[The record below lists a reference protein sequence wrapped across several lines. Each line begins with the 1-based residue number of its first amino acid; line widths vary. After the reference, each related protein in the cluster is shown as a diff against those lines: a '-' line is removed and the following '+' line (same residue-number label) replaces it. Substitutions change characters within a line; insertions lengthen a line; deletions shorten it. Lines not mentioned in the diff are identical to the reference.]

1 MHTSVSGIKYIGNRL
16 VKFIIVG
23 ALPSSLTNFRSNL
36 IQDVESCGFN
46 VVSMASEAT
55 QDEINSIKEI
65 SSYYID
71 YPISRNGL
79 NPVADIFTFFF
90 LLKVF
95 REEDAKNI
103 LAYTIKPII
112 WGGIA
117 TRFAKVPSFY
127 AMVTGLGYAFQKG
140 GFAKNLL
147 NTLVK
152 LLYRSALKK
161 SKGVIFQNRDNMK
174 VFINEGIVPQEKC
187 FLVNG
192 SGVDLSHYQVSPLS
206 LKPHFLLI
214 ARLLGDKGIRE
225 YAKAAE
231 TVKQQYPEAVFEL
244 VGPEDPSPDGI
255 KLDEVN
261 KWVSSGAIEY
271 SGSTTDVRPF
281 IENCSIY
288 VLPSYHEGMPRTV
301 LEAMA
306 MGRPILTTDVPGCRE
321 TVVNGEN
328 GWLVE
333 KANVEQLAERMIWF
347 IENQEQW
354 SVMGNKSHSIAN
366 EKFDVHK
373 VNAEILKIMGLSDEK
388 TV

>member
-1 MHTSVSGIKYIGNRL
+1 MNV
-16 VKFIIVG
+16 VIVG
-23 ALPSSLTNFRSNL
+23 AFPKSLINFRGTL
-36 IQDVESCGFN
+36 INTLSKSACN
-46 VVSMASEAT
+46 VTAMSGTDADAASYKIELEGLGA
-55 QDEINSIKEI
+55 KYI
-65 SSYYID
+65 S
-71 YPISRNGL
+71 YPVSRNGL
-79 NPVADIFTFFF
+79 NPIRDFET
-90 LLKVF
+90 LLSLVIAFRKV
-95 REEDAKNI
+95 KPKKM
-103 LAYTIKPII
+103 LAYTIKPVI

-117 TRFAKVPSFY
+117 ARFIKVPSFY
-127 AMVTGLGYAFQKG
+127 AMITGLGYAFQKG
-140 GFAKNLL
+140 GLAKNLL
-147 NTLVK
+147 NSLVK
-152 LLYRSALKK
+152 FLYRAALKK
-161 SKGVIFQNRDNMK
+161 SKGVIFQNRDNMQ
-174 VFINEGIVPQEKC
+174 VFIDEGIVSQEKC

-192 SGVDLSHYQVSPLS
+192 SGVDLSHYQLSPLAP
-206 LKPHFLLI
+206 KPHFLLI

-231 TVKQQYPEAVFEL
+231 IVKQQYPETVFEL

-271 SGSTTDVRPF
+271 SGATTDVRPF

-288 VLPSYHEGMPRTV
+288 VLPSYHEGMPRSI

-306 MGRPILTTDVPGCRE
+306 MGRPILTTDVSGCRE

-333 KANVEQLAERMIWF
+333 KTNVEHLAERMVWF
-347 IENQEQW
+347 IENQNQW
-354 SVMGNKSHSIAN
+354 SVMGKKSHTMAN

-373 VNAEILKIMGLSDEK
+373 VNAEILNIMGLSDEK

>member
-1 MHTSVSGIKYIGNRL
+1 MDNKVSSSTIFLI
-16 VKFIIVG
+16 G
-23 ALPSSLTNFRSNL
+23 ALPSSIKNFRGHL
-36 IQDVESCGFN
+36 VKAFLKQGYQVRAL
-46 VVSMASEAT
+46 ASGASQNERS
-55 QDEINSIKEI
+55 EITNIGC
-65 SSYYID
+65 SYND
-71 YPISRNGL
+71 YPVSRNSL
-79 NPVADIFTFFF
+79 NPCDDARTFFYF
-90 LLKVF
+90 LHLLHGRCHTVV
-95 REEDAKNI
+95 

-112 WGGIA
+112 WGGLA
-117 TRFAKVPSFY
+117 ARLAKVPCFY

-147 NTLVK
+147 NSLVK
-152 LLYRSALKK
+152 FLYRAALKK
-161 SKGVIFQNRDNMK
+161 SKGVIFQNRDNMQ
-174 VFINEGIVPQEKC
+174 VFIDEGIVPREKC

-206 LKPHFLLI
+206 KKPRFLLI

-231 TVKQQYPEAVFEL
+231 IVKQKYPEAVFEL

-261 KWVSSGAIEY
+261 KWVTSGAIEY
-271 SGSTTDVRPF
+271 SGATTDVRPF
-281 IENCSIY
+281 IEDCSIY

-347 IENQEQW
+347 IENPNQW
-354 SVMGNKSHSIAN
+354 SVMGNKSHIMAN

>member
-1 MHTSVSGIKYIGNRL
+1 MLTVLFGKVGKGIKL
-16 VKFIIVG
+16 KIILLGV
-23 ALPSSLTNFRSNL
+23 LPTSLTNFRGEL
-36 IQDVESCGFN
+36 
-46 VVSMASEAT
+46 
-55 QDEINSIKEI
+55 IKEYVSTGLPVETYCSGATLEDI
-65 SSYYID
+65 EKVNSLGASCNHY
-71 YPISRNGL
+71 SVARNGL
-79 NPVADIFTFFF
+79 NPIKDLVTLFQLSKLTRKKGNK
-90 LLKVF
+90 KV
-95 REEDAKNI
+95 
-103 LAYTIKPII
+103 LAYTIKPVI
-112 WGGIA
+112 WGGMA
-117 TRFAKVPSFY
+117 SRLSTTTSFY
-127 AMVTGLGYAFQKG
+127 AMITGLGYAFQKG
-140 GFAKNLL
+140 GLVKSLL
-147 NTLVK
+147 NFLVK
-152 LLYRSALKK
+152 FLYRAALKK
-161 SKGVIFQNRDNMK
+161 SKGVIFQNRDNMQ
-174 VFINEGIVPQEKC
+174 VFIDEGIVPQEKC

-192 SGVDLSHYQVSPLS
+192 SGVDLSHYQVSPLTS
-206 LKPHFLLI
+206 KPHFLLI

-231 TVKQQYPEAVFEL
+231 IIKQQYPEAVFEL

-255 KLDEVN
+255 KLEEVN
-261 KWVSSGAIEY
+261 EWVSSGAIEY
-271 SGSTTDVRPF
+271 SGATTDVRPF

-306 MGRPILTTDVPGCRE
+306 MGRPILTTNVPGCRE

-354 SVMGNKSHSIAN
+354 SLMGNKSHTMAN

-373 VNAEILKIMGLSDEK
+373 VNAEILKIMGLSGEK

>member
-1 MHTSVSGIKYIGNRL
+1 MKVL
-16 VKFIIVG
+16 VIG
-23 ALPSSLTNFRSNL
+23 ALPSSLYNFRGELVKLFVKYSKSV
-36 IQDVESCGFN
+36 I
-46 VVSMASEAT
+46 ASAAKANGG
-55 QDEINSIKEI
+55 EIYKIECLGAEFVEI
-65 SSYYID
+65 SIE
-71 YPISRNGL
+71 RNGI
-79 NPVADIFTFFF
+79 NPIDDIKT
-90 LLKVF
+90 LLSIFSTYMRV
-95 REEDAKNI
+95 RPSVV

-112 WGGIA
+112 WGGLA
-117 TRFAKVPSFY
+117 ARFANIASFY

-152 LLYRSALKK
+152 FLYRSALKK
-161 SKGVIFQNRDNMK
+161 SKAVIFQNQDNMH
-174 VFINEGIVPQEKC
+174 VFIDEGIVPPEKC

-192 SGVDLSHYQVSPLS
+192 SGVDLSHYKTSPLPPN
-206 LKPHFLLI
+206 PHFLLI

-225 YAKAAE
+225 YVKAAE
-231 TVKQQYPEAVFEL
+231 IVKQQYPEAVFEL

-255 KLDEVN
+255 KLEEVN

-271 SGSTTDVRPF
+271 SGATTDVRPF

-333 KANVEQLAERMIWF
+333 KTNIEQLAERMIWF

-354 SVMGNKSHSIAN
+354 SVMGNKSHSIAH

>member
-1 MHTSVSGIKYIGNRL
+1 MRK
-16 VKFIIVG
+16 IVIV
-23 ALPSSLTNFRSNL
+23 SSLPKSLINFRGDLIKSFCHFGCDVISCSNSANN
-36 IQDVESCGFN
+36 E
-46 VVSMASEAT
+46 
-55 QDEINSIKEI
+55 EINKIETLGSRYENI
-65 SSYYID
+65 
-71 YPISRNGL
+71 PIERSGL
-79 NPVADIFTFFF
+79 NPIKDLSTLLSLSFLFVKEGEFTLFC
-90 LLKVF
+90 
-95 REEDAKNI
+95 
-103 LAYTIKPII
+103 YTIKPIV

-117 TRFAKVPSFY
+117 ARFAKVPSFY
-127 AMVTGLGYAFQKG
+127 AMITGLGYAFQKG
-140 GFAKNLL
+140 GVAKNLL

-152 LLYRSALKK
+152 FLYRSALKK
-161 SKGVIFQNRDNMK
+161 SKGVIFQNRDNMQ
-174 VFINEGIVPQEKC
+174 VFIDEGIVPKEKC

-192 SGVDLSHYQVSPLS
+192 SGVDLSHYSLSPLPS
-206 LKPHFLLI
+206 TPHFLLI

-225 YAKAAE
+225 YAQAAKL
-231 TVKQQYPEAVFEL
+231 VKQKYPEAVFEL

-255 KLDEVN
+255 KLDEVQQ
-261 KWVSSGAIEY
+261 WTESGAIKY

-281 IENCSIY
+281 IGSCSIY

-354 SVMGNKSHSIAN
+354 SVMGNKSHTMAN

-373 VNAEILKIMGLSDEK
+373 VNAEILKVMGLSDEK

>member
-1 MHTSVSGIKYIGNRL
+1 MV
-16 VKFIIVG
+16 VG
-23 ALPSSLTNFRSNL
+23 TLPQSLINFRGELLDILASKK
-36 IQDVESCGFN
+36 N
-46 VVSMASEAT
+46 VSVFAMASGA
-55 QDEINSIKEI
+55 SPKEI
-65 SSYYID
+65 KAIESKVEGYFD
-71 YPISRNGL
+71 YPVVRSGL
-79 NPVADIFTFFF
+79 NPIRDFVT
-90 LLKVF
+90 LLSLIKNF
-95 REEDAKNI
+95 RLNNANII
-103 LAYTIKPII
+103 LAYTVKPVI

-117 TRFAKVPSFY
+117 SRFTNDSCFY
-127 AMVTGLGYAFQKG
+127 ALVTGLGYAFQKG
-140 GFAKNLL
+140 GVAKSIL
-147 NTLVK
+147 NILVK
-152 LLYRSALKK
+152 HLYSLALKGA
-161 SKGVIFQNRDNMK
+161 KGVIFQNRDNMQ
-174 VFINEGIVPQEKC
+174 VFIDEGIVPQEKC

-192 SGVDLSHYQVSPLS
+192 SGVDLSHYQISPLPA
-206 LKPHFLLI
+206 KPHFLLI

-231 TVKQQYPEAVFEL
+231 IVKQQYSEAVFEL

-255 KLDEVN
+255 NLDEVN

-271 SGSTTDVRPF
+271 SGATTDVRPF
-281 IENCSIY
+281 IKNCSIY

-321 TVVNGEN
+321 TVVDGEN

-354 SVMGNKSHSIAN
+354 SVMGEKSHTMAN
-366 EKFDVHK
+366 EKFDVNK
-373 VNAEILKIMGLSDEK
+373 VNAEILKIVGLSDEK

>member
-1 MHTSVSGIKYIGNRL
+1 MKKILLI
-16 VKFIIVG
+16 G
-23 ALPSSLTNFRSNL
+23 ALPSSLFNFRGKL
-36 IQDVESCGFN
+36 ISCLNESGLN
-46 VVSMASEAT
+46 VTALASRAKDNE
-55 QDEINSIKEI
+55 IKEVNKLGAN
-65 SSYYID
+65 YID
-71 YPISRNGL
+71 FPISRNGL
-79 NPVADIFTFFF
+79 NPIQDIKTFSSLRDIFIG
-90 LLKVF
+90 KQP
-95 REEDAKNI
+95 DII

-112 WGGIA
+112 WGGLA
-117 TRFAKVPSFY
+117 ARFSNVKSFY

-140 GFAKNLL
+140 RFAKNLL

-152 LLYRSALKK
+152 FLYRSALKK
-161 SKGVIFQNRDNMK
+161 SKGVIFQNRDNMQ
-174 VFINEGIVPQEKC
+174 VFIDEGIVPQEKC

-192 SGVDLSHYQVSPLS
+192 SGVDLSHYNLSPLPS
-206 LKPHFLLI
+206 TPQFLLI

-225 YAKAAE
+225 YAQAAE
-231 TVKQQYPEAVFEL
+231 LVKQKYPDAAFEL

-255 KLDEVN
+255 KLQEIQ
-261 KWVSSGAIEY
+261 KWCDKGAIVY
-271 SGSTTDVRPF
+271 NGATNDVRPF

-333 KANVEQLAERMIWF
+333 KANVEQLAQRIIWF
-347 IENQEQW
+347 IENQDKWQE
-354 SVMGNKSHSIAN
+354 MGKASHDMAY

-373 VNAEILKIMGLSDEK
+373 VNAEILRIMGLSNEK
-388 TV
+388 VV

>member
-1 MHTSVSGIKYIGNRL
+1 MESKLTHMVLIGT
-16 VKFIIVG
+16 
-23 ALPSSLTNFRSNL
+23 LPSSIYNFRGKLVKAIVRSNVTMYACAHNANDEEREKIESL
-36 IQDVESCGFN
+36 GVEFN
-46 VVSMASEAT
+46 DYYVSRS
-55 QDEINSIKEI
+55 
-65 SSYYID
+65 
-71 YPISRNGL
+71 GL
-79 NPVADIFTFFF
+79 NPLNDIKT
-90 LLKVF
+90 LSSIIGIYKQTSCTIV
-95 REEDAKNI
+95 
-103 LAYTIKPII
+103 LAYTIKPIV
-112 WGGIA
+112 WGGLA
-117 TRFAKVPSFY
+117 ARFAKVPSFY

-140 GFAKNLL
+140 CFAKNLL
-147 NTLVK
+147 NSLVK
-152 LLYRSALKK
+152 FLYRAALKK
-161 SKGVIFQNRDNMK
+161 SKGVIFQNRDNMQ
-174 VFINEGIVPQEKC
+174 VFINERIVPREKC

-192 SGVDLSHYQVSPLS
+192 SGVDISHYKVSPLPP
-206 LKPHFLLI
+206 KPHFLLI

-231 TVKQQYPEAVFEL
+231 IVKQQYPEAVFEL

-271 SGSTTDVRPF
+271 SGATTDVRPF
-281 IENCSIY
+281 IDNCSVY

-306 MGRPILTTDVPGCRE
+306 MGRPILTSDVPGCRE

-354 SVMGNKSHSIAN
+354 SVMGEKSHIMAN

>member
-1 MHTSVSGIKYIGNRL
+1 MHKMVLI
-16 VKFIIVG
+16 G
-23 ALPSSLTNFRSNL
+23 ALPSSISNFRGELVKSVAKHSCNVIGLASN
-36 IQDVESCGFN
+36 
-46 VVSMASEAT
+46 AT
-55 QDEINSIKEI
+55 ADEKVQIEGLGLK
-65 SSYYID
+65 YVD

-79 NPVADIFTFFF
+79 NPLEDFNTFRFF
-90 LLKVF
+90 HKFF
-95 REEDAKNI
+95 REEKPDVI

-112 WGGIA
+112 WGGLA
-117 TRFAKVPSFY
+117 VRFTNVNSFY
-127 AMVTGLGYAFQKG
+127 AIITGLGYAFQKG
-140 GFAKNLL
+140 GFLKTLL

-152 LLYRSALKK
+152 FLYCLALKK
-161 SKGVIFQNRDNMK
+161 SKGVIFQNRDNMQ
-174 VFINEGIVPQEKC
+174 VFIDERIVPQEKC

-192 SGVDLSHYQVSPLS
+192 SGVDLSHYQVTPLVP
-206 LKPHFLLI
+206 KPHFLLI

-225 YAKAAE
+225 YVKAAE

-271 SGSTTDVRPF
+271 SGATTDVRPY

-333 KANVEQLAERMIWF
+333 KANVEQLAERMVWF
-347 IENQEQW
+347 IENQNQW
-354 SVMGNKSHSIAN
+354 PVMGNKSHTMAN
-366 EKFDVHK
+366 EKFDVQK
-373 VNAEILKIMGLSDEK
+373 VNAEILKIIGLSDEK

>member
-1 MHTSVSGIKYIGNRL
+1 MSFMLI
-16 VKFIIVG
+16 G
-23 ALPSSLTNFRSNL
+23 ALPSSLYNFRGEL
-36 IQDVESCGFN
+36 IKSISCSGLQ
-46 VVSMASEAT
+46 VISVASGASEKEV
-55 QDEINSIKEI
+55 EIIESLPSK
-65 SSYYID
+65 YLDVYIR
-71 YPISRNGL
+71 RNGM
-79 NPVADIFTFFF
+79 NPLDDIKT
-90 LLKVF
+90 LLVFIKVF
-95 REEDAKNI
+95 KKKNPDFV

-112 WGGIA
+112 WGGVA
-117 TRFAKVPSFY
+117 ARFSKLKCFY
-127 AMVTGLGYAFQKG
+127 AMVTGLGYAFNKG
-140 GFAKNLL
+140 GTAKYFL
-147 NTLVK
+147 NGLVK
-152 LLYRSALKK
+152 VLYRFALKK
-161 SKGVIFQNRDNMK
+161 SKGVIFQNRDNMQ
-174 VFINEGIVPQEKC
+174 VFIDEGIVPPDKC

-192 SGVDLSHYQVSPLS
+192 SGVNLSHYQVSPLPT
-206 LKPHFLLI
+206 KPHFLLI

-225 YAKAAE
+225 YVKAAE
-231 TVKQQYPEAVFEL
+231 IVKQQYPGAVFEL

-261 KWVSSGAIEY
+261 EWVSSGAIEY
-271 SGSTTDVRPF
+271 SGATTDVRPF
-281 IENCSIY
+281 IDNCSVY

-333 KANVEQLAERMIWF
+333 KANVEQLAESMVWF

-354 SVMGNKSHSIAN
+354 SIMGEKSHTIAN

>member
-1 MHTSVSGIKYIGNRL
+1 MESKLTSMVLIGT
-16 VKFIIVG
+16 
-23 ALPSSLTNFRSNL
+23 LPSSIYNFRGKLVKAIVRSNVTIHACAHNATDKEKEKIESL
-36 IQDVESCGFN
+36 GVEFN
-46 VVSMASEAT
+46 DYYVSRS
-55 QDEINSIKEI
+55 
-65 SSYYID
+65 
-71 YPISRNGL
+71 GL
-79 NPVADIFTFFF
+79 NPLNDIKT
-90 LLKVF
+90 LSSIISIYKQTSCTIV
-95 REEDAKNI
+95 
-103 LAYTIKPII
+103 LAYTIKPIV
-112 WGGIA
+112 WGGLA
-117 TRFAKVPSFY
+117 ARFANVPSFY

-140 GFAKNLL
+140 GFAKNTL
-147 NTLVK
+147 NYLVK
-152 LLYRSALKK
+152 FLYRVALKK
-161 SKGVIFQNRDNMK
+161 AKGVIFQNRDNMQ
-174 VFINEGIVPQEKC
+174 VFIDEGIVPQEKC

-192 SGVDLSHYQVSPLS
+192 SGVDLSHYQVSPLPP
-206 LKPHFLLI
+206 KPHFLLI

-225 YAKAAE
+225 YVKAAE
-231 TVKQQYPEAVFEL
+231 IVKQQYPKAVFEL

-261 KWVSSGAIEY
+261 QWVSSGAIEY
-271 SGSTTDVRPF
+271 SGATTDVRPF

-306 MGRPILTTDVPGCRE
+306 TGRPILTTNVPGCRE

-354 SVMGNKSHSIAN
+354 SLMGEKSHIMAN

>member
-1 MHTSVSGIKYIGNRL
+1 MEELGKGFKLKIIL
-16 VKFIIVG
+16 VGV
-23 ALPSSLTNFRSNL
+23 LPSSLTNFRGEL
-36 IQDVESCGFN
+36 IKKYVSTGFPVETYCSG
-46 VVSMASEAT
+46 ATSEDIEKVRLLGA
-55 QDEINSIKEI
+55 ECYNYSVA
-65 SSYYID
+65 
-71 YPISRNGL
+71 RNGL
-79 NPVADIFTFFF
+79 NP
-90 LLKVF
+90 LKDFSTLYQLTNVT
-95 REEDAKNI
+95 RESVQKKV

-117 TRFAKVPSFY
+117 SRFSSNTSFY
-127 AMVTGLGYAFQKG
+127 ALVTGLGYAFQPG
-140 GFAKNLL
+140 GKLK
-147 NTLVK
+147 LV
-152 LLYRSALKK
+152 LMVLVRSLYRSALK
-161 SKGVIFQNRDNMK
+161 SSHAVIFQNRDNMK
-174 VFINEGIVPQEKC
+174 IFIDERIVPKEKC

-192 SGVDLSHYQVSPLS
+192 SGVDLSHYKTSPLPS
-206 LKPHFLLI
+206 KAHFLLI

-225 YAKAAE
+225 YVKAANL
-231 TVKQQYPEAVFEL
+231 VKQKYPYAVFEL

-255 KLDEVN
+255 KLGEVD
-261 KWVSSGAIEY
+261 KWVESGAIEY
-271 SGSTTDVRPF
+271 SGATADVRPF

-347 IENQEQW
+347 IENQDKW
-354 SVMGNKSHSIAN
+354 SLMGEKSHTMAN

>member
-1 MHTSVSGIKYIGNRL
+1 MKNKVLVIGT
-16 VKFIIVG
+16 
-23 ALPSSLTNFRSNL
+23 LPSSLLNFRGELLKKINQYLYVICVAS
-36 IQDVESCGFN
+36 SAKFN
-46 VVSMASEAT
+46 EV
-55 QDEINSIKEI
+55 QSIEKI
-65 SSYYID
+65 ADLYVD
-71 YPISRNGL
+71 YPVSRSGL
-79 NPVADIFTFFF
+79 SPVRDIQT
-90 LLKVF
+90 LLYLLRYMYRYQPKYV
-95 REEDAKNI
+95 

-112 WGGIA
+112 WGGLASRYANI
-117 TRFAKVPSFY
+117 TSFY

-140 GFAKNLL
+140 GFAKNSL
-147 NTLVK
+147 NSLVK
-152 LLYRSALKK
+152 FLYRVALKK
-161 SKGVIFQNRDNMK
+161 SKGVIFQNRDNMQ
-174 VFINEGIVPQEKC
+174 VFIDEGIVPQEKC

-192 SGVDLSHYQVSPLS
+192 SGVDLSHYQISPLS
-206 LKPHFLLI
+206 AKPHFLLI

-231 TVKQQYPEAVFEL
+231 IVKQQYPEAVFEL

-271 SGSTTDVRPF
+271 SGATTDVRPF

-333 KANVEQLAERMIWF
+333 KANIDQLAERMIWF

-354 SVMGNKSHSIAN
+354 SVMGEKSHSMAN

-373 VNAEILKIMGLSDEK
+373 VNAEILKIMGLADEK

>member
-1 MHTSVSGIKYIGNRL
+1 MSFMLI
-16 VKFIIVG
+16 G
-23 ALPSSLTNFRSNL
+23 ALPSSLYNFRGEL
-36 IQDVESCGFN
+36 IKSISCSGLQ
-46 VVSMASEAT
+46 VISVASGASEKEV
-55 QDEINSIKEI
+55 EIIESLPSK
-65 SSYYID
+65 YID
-71 YPISRNGL
+71 VHIRRNGM
-79 NPVADIFTFFF
+79 NPIDDIKTLLDFINVFIKNKPVFF
-90 LLKVF
+90 
-95 REEDAKNI
+95 

-117 TRFAKVPSFY
+117 ARFSNVKCFY
-127 AMVTGLGYAFQKG
+127 AMVTGLGYAFHKG
-140 GFAKNLL
+140 STTKYFL

-152 LLYRSALKK
+152 FLYRFALKK
-161 SKGVIFQNRDNMK
+161 SKGVIFQNRDNMQ
-174 VFINEGIVPQEKC
+174 VFIDEGIVPQEKC

-192 SGVDLSHYQVSPLS
+192 SGVDLSHYQISPLRS
-206 LKPHFLLI
+206 KPHFLLI

-231 TVKQQYPEAVFEL
+231 IVKQQYPEAVFEL

-321 TVVNGEN
+321 TIVNGEN

-354 SVMGNKSHSIAN
+354 SVMGEKSHAMAN
-366 EKFDVHK
+366 GKFDVHK